1 MSDSLPPIIPPSY
14 MVHVYGKNAPVV
26 QHDSLDDAIMEAT
39 RLALKERTEV
49 RVLQVIA
56 VGQPPSTEVQWSFAS
71 NLINAEDEDE
81 DEGDVCEDCGERHPE
96 RELTLA
102 ESLTILLE
110 GLRQKPE
117 R

>member
-26 QHDSLDDAIMEAT
+26 LHDSLDDAVKEAT

-56 VGQPPSTEVQWSFAS
+56 VGHPPTTEVQWSFAS

-81 DEGDVCEDCGERHPE
+81 GDVCDGCGEQHPE

-110 GLRQKPE
+110 GLRHDHE

>member
-1 MSDSLPPIIPPSY
+1 

-26 QHDSLDDAIMEAT
+26 LHDSLDDAVKEAT

-56 VGQPPSTEVQWSFAS
+56 VGHPPTTEVQWSFAS
-71 NLINAEDEDE
+71 NLINSEDE
-81 DEGDVCEDCGERHPE
+81 DEGEQHPE

-102 ESLTILLE
+102 ETLTILLE
-110 GLRQKPE
+110 GLRHDHE

>member
-1 MSDSLPPIIPPSY
+1 

-26 QHDSLDDAIMEAT
+26 LHDSLDDAVKEAT

-56 VGQPPSTEVQWSFAS
+56 VGHPPTTEVQWSFAS
-71 NLINAEDEDE
+71 NLINSEDEE
-81 DEGDVCEDCGERHPE
+81 EVCEDCGERHPE
-96 RELTLA
+96 MELTERGITLA

-110 GLRQKPE
+110 GLRRDHE